1 MKWLARW
8 WPALVWACLIWTFS
22 TGAFT
27 TQNTSRFIVPFL
39 RWLFP
44 HLEWET
50 LLAIHHLIRKTAHF
64 VEYFVFSLLILRGIR
79 AGKKEA
85 HLRWALAA
93 VAIVACYAALDEFHQ
108 SFIPGRGPSGWDMLL
123 DTTGGAAAQSI
134 TGLLILRG
142 EVRRRNRE
150 VANVAE
156 RRAE

>member
-8 WPALVWACLIWTFS
+8 WPTLVWGCLIWTFS

-39 RWLFP
+39 HWMFP
-44 HLEWET
+44 YLSRET
-50 LLAIHHLIRKTAHF
+50 LLAIHEMIRKSAHF

-79 AGKKEA
+79 AGRNET
-85 HLRWALAA
+85 HLRWAVAA
-93 VAIVACYAALDEFHQ
+93 IAIVACYAALDEFHQ
-108 SFIPGRGPSGWDMLL
+108 SFVPGRGPSGWDVLL

-134 TGLLILRG
+134 AALLILWG